1 MPLQLLVFIVIDMPS
16 GRTHDRITLWLF
28 PIIVAVTYLITRNG
42 ELTLLVG
49 GGFFFAGLMFGP
61 DLDIYSIQFKRW
73 GILRVIWL
81 PYQKLLRHRS
91 WFSHGLIIGTVIRLI
106 YLLLWL
112 FLLGILVIA
121 IAQII
126 WGFEWNWQSFIL
138 AMIQLI
144 KEVYWQD
151 AIALFIGLDLGAM
164 SHSTSD
170 WLNSASKKK
179 KKRSTRLESKP
190 KPKSKT

>member
-1 MPLQLLVFIVIDMPS
+1 MPS
-16 GRTHDRITLWLF
+16 GSTHDRITLWLF
-28 PIIVAVTYLITRNG
+28 PGVVGISYLITRDG
-42 ELTLLVG
+42 DLTLFLG

-73 GILRVIWL
+73 GRLRIIWL

-91 WFSHGLIIGTVIRLI
+91 SLSHGLIIGTVIRIL

-112 FLLGILVIA
+112 FLLGTVVVA

-126 WGFEWNWQSFIL
+126 WGFEWNWQSFTL
-138 AMIQLI
+138 AMIQSVRGIYLP
-144 KEVYWQD
+144 E

-164 SHSTSD
+164 SHSISD
-170 WLNSASKKK
+170 WIVSHSKKK
-179 KKRSTRLESKP
+179 KKPKGSKP
-190 KPKSKT
+190 KPKIKS

>member
-1 MPLQLLVFIVIDMPS
+1 MPS
-16 GRTHDRITLWLF
+16 GSTHDRITLWLL
-28 PIIVAVTYLITRNG
+28 PGVVALSYLVTRDG
-42 ELTLLVG
+42 ELTLLLG

-91 WFSHGLIIGTVIRLI
+91 FLSHGLIIGTVIRIL

-112 FLLGILVIA
+112 FLVGVWGVA
-121 IAQII
+121 IAQSF

-138 AMIQLI
+138 AVI
-144 KEVYWQD
+144 KSITQVYLPE
-151 AIALFIGLDLGAM
+151 AIALFMGLDLGAM
-164 SHSTSD
+164 SHSISD
-170 WLNSASKKK
+170 WIDSSSKKK
-179 KKRSTRLESKP
+179 R
-190 KPKSKT
+190 KSKLSKSKARK